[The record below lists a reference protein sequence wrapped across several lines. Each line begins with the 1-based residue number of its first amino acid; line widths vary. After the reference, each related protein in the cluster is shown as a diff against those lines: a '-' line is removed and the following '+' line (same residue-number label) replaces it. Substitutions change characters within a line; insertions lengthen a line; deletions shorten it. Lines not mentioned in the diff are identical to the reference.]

1 MLSTTGT
8 RLEKNESN
16 ELPEIWDKMA
26 AKHTQ
31 CGHNGGKF
39 V

>member
-26 AKHTQ
+26 AKHAQ
-31 CGHNGGKF
+31 WSQNGSKF